1 MLSSKK
7 YSEKPNKTKKR
18 VRILALIL
26 ALLMVAGG
34 MASIIMFLATSARAE
49 TTYDSTKVINTSSL
63 KSDGDVL
70 VSVGLLYGDDAEPEF
85 RIRSSYGFE
94 VGTQVLTEE
103 KEFTKI
109 WDISDGS
116 VACLSD
122 ANIAKNNGIYS
133 IANGS
138 YDTYIGGYHVQIDCD
153 DLDRVGFENLMYSA
167 EYMLSGYGLEVIPAY
182 IYTGYAIRIGNFATW
197 DDAAFYYDTV
207 ASLFPEK
214 YISVVTPAKTAVSV
228 IDANDR
234 IIFEYDCGQN
244 SVIGFRANA
253 DEKGNTY
260 MMTPAGNTY
269 DGTFAF
275 KRYVSGDTD
284 GVSLINILPLE
295 AYVAGVLPYEISNS
309 WPIEV
314 QKEFAITVRSYTLTH
329 LNAKHASY
337 GFDLCNT
344 TCCEV
349 YKGSGRVNDAVM
361 QAVTETRGNV
371 ICYDGGIV
379 TSYYSSTC
387 GGVTVSAADCW
398 GGKDVPYL
406 QAVDTPWE
414 DYMNHSN
421 GFWMYEVSPEQ
432 LCERLNKAGYNQL
445 KGAIADVRIEELAK
459 NSTYVKKLAVTDIY
473 GTSVTITYTDN
484 VRTSLTPYVKSA
496 NFVVGKGSVEYSESH
511 IPNSSGTGTGSFGGS
526 GSGPVE
532 QKDKSAGFIETD
544 EMYVLTSQSF
554 EKIDY
559 RGCVNILTAT
569 GEREYTKKNI
579 FVITSE
585 TAKAYLG
592 DEYDETAADVGT
604 QSVESQAEPVS
615 HVVETDE
622 TAEGVVYKTAYAKDS
637 RNFIFVGKGW
647 GHGVGMSQWGAYDLA
662 VKGYTYDQI
671 IKAYFPTITIVHY
684 RETNNFR

>member
-1 MLSSKK
+1 
-7 YSEKPNKTKKR
+7 
-18 VRILALIL
+18 
-26 ALLMVAGG
+26 MVVG
-34 MASIIMFLATSARAE
+34 MAYSVIIFLATSAKAD
-49 TTYDSTKVINTSSL
+49 TASNVLNTSSL
-63 KSDGDVL
+63 KSDNDVL

-85 RIRSSYGFE
+85 RIRSSHGFE
-94 VGTQVLTEE
+94 VGVQVLTGE

-109 WDISDGS
+109 WDIGNSS
-116 VACLSD
+116 IACLSD

-133 IANGS
+133 IANSS

-167 EYMLSGYGLEVIPAY
+167 EYMLSGYGLEIIPAY

-197 DDAAFYYDTV
+197 DDAAVYYETV
-207 ASLFPEK
+207 AAMFPDRL
-214 YISVVTPAKTAVSV
+214 ISVVAPTKNAVSV
-228 IDANDR
+228 IDESDR

-244 SVIGFRANA
+244 SVIGFRANM
-253 DEKGNTY
+253 DENGNTY

-275 KRYVSGDTD
+275 RRYVNGSTD

-329 LNAKHASY
+329 LNGKHASY

-361 QAVTETRGNV
+361 QAVTGTRGNV
-371 ICYDGGIV
+371 ICYNGDIV

-406 QAVDTPWE
+406 QAIDTPWE

-421 GFWMYEVSPEQ
+421 GFWMYEVTPEQ
-432 LCERLNKAGYNQL
+432 LCERLNKAGYTQL
-445 KGAIADVRIEELAK
+445 RGAIADVRIEELAK
-459 NSTYVKKLAVTDIY
+459 NSTYVKKLGVTDIY
-473 GTSVTITYTDN
+473 GTSVTITYTDT

-496 NFVVGKGSVEYSESH
+496 NFVVGKGSVDYSEDH
-511 IPNSSGTGTGSFGGS
+511 IPNSGGSSSGSFEGVGS
-526 GSGPVE
+526 QGPVE

-554 EKIDY
+554 DLIDY
-559 RGCVNILTAT
+559 IGYVNVLTST
-569 GEREYTKKNI
+569 GEREFTKRNV

-585 TAKAYLG
+585 TAEAYLG
-592 DEYDETAADVGT
+592 DEYSEIAGDIDA
-604 QSVESQAEPVS
+604 QSIAPQAETVAYIADTT
-615 HVVETDE
+615 ETTD
-622 TAEGVVYKTAYAKDS
+622 GIVYKTAYAEDP

>member
-1 MLSSKK
+1 
-7 YSEKPNKTKKR
+7 
-18 VRILALIL
+18 
-26 ALLMVAGG
+26 MVAG
-34 MASIIMFLATSARAE
+34 MATYVIIFLATNARAE
-49 TTYDSTKVINTSSL
+49 TTYGSSNVINTSSL
-63 KSDGDVL
+63 KSDEDVL
-70 VSVGLLYGDDAEPEF
+70 VSVGLLYGEDSEPEF
-85 RIRSSYGFE
+85 RIRASRGFE
-94 VGTQVLTEE
+94 VGVQVLTGE

-109 WDISDGS
+109 WNIGDGS
-116 VACLSD
+116 IACLSD

-133 IANGS
+133 VANGS
-138 YDTYIGGYHVQIDCD
+138 YDTYIGGYHIQIDCD
-153 DLDRVGFENLMYSA
+153 DLDREDFANLLYSA

-207 ASLFPEK
+207 VSLFPEK

-244 SVIGFRANA
+244 SVIGFRANT
-253 DEKGNTY
+253 DENGNTY

-275 KRYVSGDTD
+275 KRYVSGGTD

-329 LNAKHASY
+329 LNSKHAGH

-349 YKGSGRVNDAVM
+349 YKGSGRVNEAVM
-361 QAVTETRGNV
+361 KAVTETRGNV
-371 ICYDGGIV
+371 ICYNGDIV

-445 KGAIADVRIEELAK
+445 RGSIADVRIEELAK

-473 GTSVTITYTDN
+473 GTSVTITYTDT

-496 NFVVGKGSVEYSESH
+496 NFVVGKGSVEYSEDH
-511 IPNSSGTGTGSFGGS
+511 IPNSGGTGSSGGS
-526 GSGPVE
+526 GNVGPVG
-532 QKDKSAGFIETD
+532 QKDKSEGFIETD

-554 EKIDY
+554 DKIDY
-559 RGCVNILTAT
+559 RGYVNILTAT
-569 GEREYTKKNI
+569 GEREYTKRNI

-585 TAKAYLG
+585 TAQAYLG
-592 DEYDETAADVGT
+592 DEYDEIAEDIGAQSSGSQEEQSVYGAADV
-604 QSVESQAEPVS
+604 S
-615 HVVETDE
+615 ETPD
-622 TAEGVVYKTAYAKDS
+622 GVVYKTAYAEDS

-662 VKGYTYDQI
+662 VKGYTYDEI
-671 IKAYFPTITIVHY
+671 IRAYFPTVTIVHY
-684 RETNNFR
+684 RDTNNFR